1 MPSEIREKP
10 LPTPNPDHVHSPGS
24 SSKGDGARPEGLEK
38 SQEMDSDESFYD
50 SCTDELD
57 LMLTERISEPDPAL
71 GSHETDGARNR
82 SSGQDVTV
90 PPFLEENKNQPA
102 TVDVFDGVRSG
113 SDEIVPAFAGWG
125 VRIFSRLT
133 RGRAAAHSRSPKTAH
148 DDGADAPGLGTWMSL
163 LLLSYASAVTIGLAW
178 MLWTGRTFRSAA
190 PTETGAPLRSV
201 DQAAK
206 STAPS
211 PREDLPA
218 IPTENVTSVGKTI
231 RIGDV
236 EITPLTIQLA
246 PIDLVHR
253 INAAEFHREQ
263 ANSLVLRFRMTNLS
277 NVHTLKPLARSLV
290 RDDVS
295 ALDRSFVAS
304 PDGPNIG
311 LYSLA
316 VESEWL
322 IFGQE
327 FPVLKPG
334 ESAETLVASE
344 PINEDRLPWTMT
356 WRLRLR
362 IGPYRTDML
371 GVQFTKTELSR

>member
-1 MPSEIREKP
+1 MPSEVREKP
-10 LPTPNPDHVHSPGS
+10 LPTPHPDHARSPGS
-24 SSKGDGARPEGLEK
+24 ADEGERANPEGNERA
-38 SQEMDSDESFYD
+38 QEIDSDESFYD
-50 SCTDELD
+50 SCVDDLD
-57 LMLTERISEPDPAL
+57 LMLSERISEPDPAL
-71 GSHETDGARNR
+71 ESSEAFEASHR
-82 SSGQDVTV
+82 SSGHGVTI
-90 PPFLEENKNQPA
+90 PSFLKSYQVQAGTAE
-102 TVDVFDGVRSG
+102 VFEAVRSG
-113 SDEIVPAFAGWG
+113 SDEVMPARAGWG
-125 VRIFSRLT
+125 ARILSCLS
-133 RGRAAAHSRSPKTAH
+133 RGRATPHSLASRAGDDH
-148 DDGADAPGLGTWMSL
+148 DSDGPGLGTWMSL
-163 LLLSYASAVTIGLAW
+163 FLLSYASAATIGLAW
-178 MLWTGRTFRSAA
+178 MLWTGRPLRSAA
-190 PTETGAPLRSV
+190 PSETGGPRRAV

-206 STAPS
+206 SAEPG
-211 PREDLPA
+211 PREDLPP
-218 IPTENVTSVGKTI
+218 IPAENLTSVGNAI

-246 PIDLVHR
+246 PVDLVHR
-253 INAAEFHREQ
+253 IDAAEFHHEESK
-263 ANSLVLRFRMTNLS
+263 SLVLRFRMTNLS

-295 ALDRSFVAS
+295 SLDRSFVAS
-304 PDGPNIG
+304 PDGSSIG

-344 PINEDRLPWTMT
+344 PVNEDRLPWSMT

-371 GVQFTKTELSR
+371 GVRFTRDSIAR